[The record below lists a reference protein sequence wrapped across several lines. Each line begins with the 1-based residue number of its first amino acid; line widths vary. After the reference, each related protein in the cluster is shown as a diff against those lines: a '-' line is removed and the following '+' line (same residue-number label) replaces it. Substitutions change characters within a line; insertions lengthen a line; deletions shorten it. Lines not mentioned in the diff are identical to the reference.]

1 MVPPFIHKL
10 IQLRSEYPR
19 QFWLMFFG
27 MLLSTSG
34 ASMIWPF
41 LMIYVSER
49 LLLPM
54 TVVASLTTISAV
66 AGLISSFIAGPIIDR
81 VGRKGVMVVSLILN
95 AAGFFFMSQAES
107 LGFYAILMAVNGAF
121 NPLYRIGA
129 DAMMA
134 DIIPPEKRP
143 DAFSLLRMS
152 NNLGVAIGPSIGG
165 FLATA
170 SYNLAF
176 YFAAGGLFCYGMLIA
191 FFARETL
198 PKTNIP
204 RAESRLGGYD
214 VVLRDR
220 PYIAFISNFIFV
232 MISASIMWVL
242 LAVYAKHNY
251 GLPENKFGFIPAT
264 NAIMIVL
271 FQYGVTQIT
280 KKYPTLP
287 VVTVGAFF
295 YAIAVAG
302 VALSG
307 GFWSFW
313 MCMVVMTIGEL
324 IIIPPSSTYV
334 ANHAPA
340 DMRGRYMSLY
350 TLSWG
355 IAAGIGPVVGGLLN
369 DNLGP
374 KYIWWG
380 GGMIGLIGVTGLFIM
395 SYRYLHSIQKP
406 SV

>member
-1 MVPPFIHKL
+1 
-10 IQLRSEYPR
+10 
-19 QFWLMFFG
+19 MFFG

-49 LLLPM
+49 LVLPM
-54 TVVASLTTISAV
+54 TIVASLTTISAV

-95 AAGFFFMSQAES
+95 ATGFFFMSQAES
-107 LGFYAILMAVNGAF
+107 LGIFAILMAVNGAF

-198 PKTNIP
+198 PKTSIP
-204 RAESRLGGYD
+204 RVESRLGGYD

-232 MISASIMWVL
+232 MIGASIMWVL

-280 KKYPTLP
+280 KKYPTLQ

-295 YAIAVAG
+295 YAVAVAG

-340 DMRGRYMSLY
+340 DMRGRYLSLY

-380 GGMIGLIGVTGLFIM
+380 GGLIGLIGVTGLFIM
-395 SYRYLHSIQKP
+395 SYRSLHSIQKP
-406 SV
+406 SA